1 MDRCSNC
8 GSILPLYAQFCGQCG
23 SLISYARGGMGDSPA
38 VNILADDQPTTI
50 SNPSHPAFNNYG
62 GQGNAATSLP
72 WSQGGATQ
80 PTPISNDDEEEERRR
95 RALLLGLPL
104 LGAMAEQP
112 PVANVPMVQG
122 TPPLS
127 GVPMV
132 HGNPSFPIDSSA
144 AQNFQNVASM
154 PSPQYGPAA
163 PYTPRPNTGPWHPN
177 HPNTPPPAGHS
188 GPSGSGHT
196 PTPGG
201 LPCGVIALIL
211 AVICMIIGG
220 TIGGLFFGLPP
231 TISISGSADV
241 TSGGVLHLHGNNF
254 VPGSSV
260 TLTLDNTFP
269 LFAAAGTAPAITFP
283 AASSALPMSLVGQF
297 TPATTHLTAAGNGT
311 FDATIPVSTDWRL
324 GQHTIRARE
333 DISSRSA
340 VISFR
345 VDAPAAKLIVKP
357 SDINFGKIEQGSKP
371 VMSVV
376 VSNSGGTLLSWQVN
390 SGDAEWARLQ
400 PASGNIQPS
409 ASPQFIY
416 VTADT
421 SQLKVGVYTATLHIT
436 SNSGNSLVNVKL
448 EVVPPSPKPVA
459 KINVTPNSL
468 DFGTLDTGTQLS
480 RTVTVSNFGTLALK
494 WKADTANANWIALD
508 TKSQT
513 IQPGAR
519 PNTIKVT
526 VDTTNLTPG
535 PQSAVLNITSNGGNV
550 QVTIKVVV
558 NTPQTTQPCTLLAPS
573 ISSESFSAQM
583 GSNPKPASQSFT
595 IGISGNCTGG
605 VTIIPTVTMTTGSKW
620 LSVTPS
626 TTTITSGSMTFT
638 VNVASSALALGTYNG
653 SISLDTING
662 GAPISGS
669 PQTVAIT
676 LNVTETPPVL
686 AINPSALSFD
696 LSNGDKATSK
706 PFNIENIGD
715 APLNWTA
722 TLDGPSFVSISST
735 SGSNLAAGTNSS
747 ESITVNPAEVQAG
760 PYSATVTIN
769 AIDPLTGNVVSGSPA
784 KLTVT
789 ITITQQP
796 SMQLSTQSL
805 TLTPPNCVYT
815 ASGTV
820 TITNTG
826 GGTLGWDVASP
837 AYTAGQPKGWLTVTP
852 SGHGNGDTTLT
863 FSADGTGSQLQLGQ
877 IYTATITI
885 TPSAGNQLTVTIS
898 FTISCLQ

>member
-23 SLISYARGGMGDSPA
+23 TLISDVRGGIGSSPA
-38 VNILADDQPTTI
+38 ATILADDQPTTI
-50 SNPSHPAFNNYG
+50 SNPSHPVLNNYG

-80 PTPISNDDEEEERRR
+80 PTPNTSDDEENERRR

-104 LGAMAEQP
+104 LGAIADQP
-112 PVANVPMVQG
+112 PAANVPMVQG

-127 GVPMV
+127 GIPMV
-132 HGNPSFPIDSSA
+132 HGNPSL
-144 AQNFQNVASM
+144 AQNFQNVASI

-163 PYTPRPNTGPWHPN
+163 PHTPLPNAGPWPPTHS
-177 HPNTPPPAGHS
+177 HTPPPSGHR
-188 GPSGSGHT
+188 GPGSSGHT

-201 LPCGVIALIL
+201 PPCGVLVLIIAI
-211 AVICMIIGG
+211 ICMIIVG

-231 TISISGSADV
+231 AISISGSADV

-260 TLTLDNTFP
+260 TLTLDNTIP
-269 LFAAAGTAPAITFP
+269 LFAAAGTTPAVTSH
-283 AASSALPMSLVGQF
+283 AASAALPMSLVGQF
-297 TPATTHLTAAGNGT
+297 TPANTHITAAGNGT
-311 FDATIPVSTDWRL
+311 FDVNIPVSTNWSH

-340 VISFR
+340 VINFII
-345 VDAPAAKLIVKP
+345 DAPAAKLIVKP
-357 SDINFGKIEQGSKP
+357 SDIDFGKIEKGSKP

-376 VSNSGGTLLSWQVN
+376 VNNGGGNLLSWQAS
-390 SGDAEWARLQ
+390 SGDAKWVRLQ
-400 PASGNIQPS
+400 PASGNIQTL

-436 SNSGNSLVNVKL
+436 SNGGNSLVNVRL

-468 DFGTLDTGTQLS
+468 DFGSMDTGTQLS
-480 RTVTVSNFGTLALK
+480 RTVTISNSGTLALN
-494 WKADTANANWIALD
+494 WKADTANASWIALD

-526 VDTTNLTPG
+526 VDTTNLTSG
-535 PQSAVLNITSNGGNV
+535 PQSAVLNIASNGGNV

-558 NTPQTTQPCTLLAPS
+558 NSPQTTQPCTLLAPS
-573 ISSESFSAQM
+573 ISSESFSAQI
-583 GSNPKPASQSFT
+583 GSNPKPASQNFT
-595 IGISGNCTGG
+595 IGITGNCVGS
-605 VTIIPTVTMTTGSKW
+605 VTIIPTVTMATGTNW
-620 LSVTPS
+620 LAATPS
-626 TTTITSGSMTFT
+626 TISITSGSTTFS
-638 VNVASSALALGTYNG
+638 VNVTSSTLALGKYTG
-653 SISLDTING
+653 SISLAAANG
-662 GAPISGS
+662 GTPISGS
-669 PQTVAIT
+669 PQIVTIT

-706 PFNIENIGD
+706 PFQIANTGG
-715 APLNWTA
+715 APLKWTP
-722 TLDGPSFVSISST
+722 TLVAPSFVSISSP
-735 SGSNLAAGTNSS
+735 SGTNLAAGTSAT
-747 ESITVNPAEVQAG
+747 ESVTVNPVEVQAG
-760 PYSATVTIN
+760 TYSATVTID
-769 AIDPLTGNVVSGSPA
+769 AVDPLTGNVVTGSPA

-789 ITITQQP
+789 ITITQPP
-796 SMQLSTQSL
+796 SMLLSTQSL

-815 ASGTV
+815 ASDTV
-820 TITNTG
+820 TITNSG
-826 GGTLGWDVASP
+826 GGSLGWNVADP
-837 AYTAGQPKGWLTVTP
+837 VYTNGQPTGWLSVSP
-852 SGHGNGDTTLT
+852 SGQGSGDITLK
-863 FSADGTGSQLQLGQ
+863 FSADGTGSKLQFGLT
-877 IYTATITI
+877 YTATVTI
-885 TPSAGNQLTVTIS
+885 TPSAGNQQTVTVS
-898 FTISCLQ
+898 FTISCLG